1 MEGNGNMSIKKTN
14 KNKEPRVAVRG
25 PKHTRTDERRQQ
37 RTPTGLNFFLNKRI
51 TIVTMDSKRIE
62 GILYFISTYDFMIAL
77 LDKEGTRTGTYMT
90 IFKHA
95 VKHVRCEDP
104 N

>member
-1 MEGNGNMSIKKTN
+1 MSTKKTAN
-14 KNKEPRVAVRG
+14 KNKR
-25 PKHTRTDERRQQ
+25 PKMNTNSPLNTKTDTRRLQ
-37 RTPTGLNFFLNKRI
+37 RAPSGLNFFLNKRV

-62 GILYFISTYDFMIAL
+62 GILYFIATYDFMIAL
-77 LDKEGTRTGTYMT
+77 LNKEGQRTGTYLT

-95 VKHVRCEDP
+95 VKHVRCEEP

>member
-1 MEGNGNMSIKKTN
+1 MSTNEKKKTTKKKGPN
-14 KNKEPRVAVRG
+14 NVVRS
-25 PKHTRTDERRQQ
+25 PFHSRTDERRQT

-77 LDKEGTRTGTYMT
+77 LDKEGQKTGTYMT

-95 VKHVRCEDP
+95 VKHVRCEEP